1 LIKHLP
7 RDGALGRAVLGEAKA
22 TWTQDT
28 DLLMVIGNI
37 LIRANSE
44 KPKDSDLLHPP
55 E

>member
-1 LIKHLP
+1 
-7 RDGALGRAVLGEAKA
+7 
-22 TWTQDT
+22 
-28 DLLMVIGNI
+28 MVIGNI